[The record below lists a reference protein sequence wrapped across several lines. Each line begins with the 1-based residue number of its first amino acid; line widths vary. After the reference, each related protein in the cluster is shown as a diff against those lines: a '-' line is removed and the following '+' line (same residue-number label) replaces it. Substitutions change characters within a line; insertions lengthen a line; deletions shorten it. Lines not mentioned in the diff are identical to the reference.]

1 MIAAALVLLTALPAA
16 EPVPAHDLLLEV
28 GDKPSLR
35 VRLTIEVGGKPLAAR
50 DADAARARD
59 TLKGKPSAAALD
71 RLAPDGSLLRADALP
86 AAPHAAA
93 LSSAILKALDTNG
106 DGKISA
112 EEAANA
118 EKVLA
123 KFDLDDDECVTPLE
137 IVPDLQT
144 VVPEKPAAGAV
155 RVRVVPVEGKADLE
169 HTVKLGRGATHWS
182 GKADGVPLELHARPA
197 LPSEAPVMPKALLA
211 ADRAEVKTAFDAAA
225 AGVVSLT
232 AVPGPVGL
240 FDRLDA
246 DRDGQ
251 LSVAELR
258 AAKSVLAGWSPTDA
272 GASLVIVPGVAKPPA
287 VPLVRTF
294 TRETGPQW
302 FRALDKNGDGFVSAR
317 EFVGTAEQFRKLDAD
332 GDGLV
337 SPEEAEKAT
346 PQGGKKP

>member
-1 MIAAALVLLTALPAA
+1 MIPAVLFLIALPAA
-16 EPVPAHDLLLEV
+16 EPVSAHDLLLEV
-28 GDKPSLR
+28 GDRPPLR
-35 VRLTIEVGGKPLAAR
+35 VRLTIEVGGKPLAAP
-50 DADAARARD
+50 DADASRARD
-59 TLKGKPSAAALD
+59 ALKGKPGAAALE

-93 LSSAILKALDTNG
+93 LSNAILKALDANG
-106 DGKISA
+106 DGKLSA

-118 EKVLA
+118 AKVLLA

-137 IVPDLQT
+137 LVPDLQT
-144 VVPEKPAAGAV
+144 VVPEKPATGAV

-169 HTVKLGRGATHWS
+169 HTVMLGHGASHWS
-182 GKADGVPLELHARPA
+182 GKVGGVPLELHMRPV

-211 ADRAEVKTAFDAAA
+211 ADRAEVKTAFETAA

-232 AVPGPVGL
+232 AVSGPVGL

-258 AAKSVLAGWSPTDA
+258 AAKSILAGWSPTDA
-272 GASLVIVPGVAKPPA
+272 GVSLVIVPGVAKPPA

-294 TRETGPQW
+294 AREAGPAW

-317 EFVGTAEQFRKLDAD
+317 EFLGTAEQFRTLDAD

-337 SPEEAEKAT
+337 SPDEAEKAT